1 MRVRVRAR
9 QHGHDLGDRERR
21 LDPAVLQA
29 VLEQH
34 VRDGLHLGR
43 GSGRGR
49 GRGSGRGTGTGSGRG
64 TGTGRGTGAGRDR
77 VAPCAGARRYREI

>member
-1 MRVRVRAR
+1 MRVRAH

-34 VRDGLHLGR
+34 VRDGLHLG
-43 GSGRGR
+43 GG
-49 GRGSGRGTGTGSGRG
+49 
-64 TGTGRGTGAGRDR
+64 R
-77 VAPCAGARRYREI
+77 VAVGVAVAVGVRVRVRVRARVGVGVGLGIG

>member
-1 MRVRVRAR
+1 MRAR
-9 QHGHDLGDRERR
+9 ARAHQHGHDLGDRERR

-43 GSGRGR
+43 G
-49 GRGSGRGTGTGSGRG
+49 
-64 TGTGRGTGAGRDR
+64 R
-77 VAPCAGARRYREI
+77 VAAGVAAGVAVGVGVRVRVAVGIG